1 METPCTPNSYDSS
14 VPHQKGGL
22 TLQLQSLRINIDTP
36 VDQLSC
42 NDPPWPGHIYVI
54 KYQDTSRV
62 LTYDKGKGIVLAEYK
77 GKSNQRWTCHS
88 KEGWLGFANDPG
100 ETTLFMGHY
109 DNKQGKLHC
118 WVNHH
123 LPAEM
128 FCVRKRLEDGFQI
141 LGRIGGNLHPV
152 GLDKAGDAAVIR
164 HSEAWWGFTM
174 LA

>member
-1 METPCTPNSYDSS
+1 M
-14 VPHQKGGL
+14 
-22 TLQLQSLRINIDTP
+22 P
-36 VDQLSC
+36 VNQLSC

-62 LTYDKGKGIVLAEYK
+62 MTYDRSKGIVLAAYN
-77 GKSNQRWTCHS
+77 GGSNQRWTCHS
-88 KEGWLGFANDPG
+88 KDGWLGFANDPG

-109 DNKQGKLHC
+109 DNRQEKLHC

-123 LPAEM
+123 LPGEM
-128 FCVRKRLEDGFQI
+128 FCVRKRLEDGFQV

-152 GLDKAGDAAVIR
+152 GLDEAGDAAVIR